1 MTRFLEI
8 AFTLVM
14 GVVVGMALD
23 LGASAACSQTKSTGK
38 EEESKTLDPKAMET
52 VGLLASLYFYQAHMN
67 LGVLADCKAEGVYE
81 TKQAKELVMSV
92 LVPLEAVEKRLHAV
106 AKTAPTKEDR
116 ATMEQWAKCAVPLRR
131 QGAELLLYWDT
142 GDNEHLL
149 RYQSTRKEAWDGL
162 RALLGLKDTK

>member
-1 MTRFLEI
+1 MPRFIAI
-8 AFTLVM
+8 AFTLTL
-14 GVVVGMALD
+14 GVLAGLALH
-23 LGASAACSQTKSTGK
+23 LGASAAHGQSKSSGK
-38 EEESKTLDPKAMET
+38 EDEGKTLDPKAMET

-67 LGVLADCKAEGVYE
+67 LGVLADCQAEGVYE
-81 TKQAKELVMSV
+81 TKQAKELAMSI
-92 LVPLEAVEKRLHAV
+92 LVPLDAVEKRLYAV

-142 GDNEHLL
+142 GDKEHLL

-162 RALLGLKDTK
+162 RVLLGLKDTK